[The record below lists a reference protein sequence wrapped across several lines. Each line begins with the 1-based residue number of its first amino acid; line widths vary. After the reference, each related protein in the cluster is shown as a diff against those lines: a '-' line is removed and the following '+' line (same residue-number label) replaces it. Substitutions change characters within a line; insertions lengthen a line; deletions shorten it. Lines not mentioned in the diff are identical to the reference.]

1 MLLSLLLSFHALA
14 TTFGPIPVTG
24 QVKNGQYVVHGRISG
39 SSWVAE
45 ERETRR
51 PYTHWKLRVIEQPKG
66 ESLGEEITMRQPG
79 GEIGEFGYHVA
90 GSATFRDNEET
101 FVVLRDTDEAGIK
114 EVLGLASGKYTVE
127 KDANGQSVLRSGLG
141 FVIRNENGQPYS
153 PETFTAMVKR
163 VAKGEETEGD
173 KTVFVNK
180 GMAHEHDP
188 VLEARTA
195 EALKAK
201 SQPVS
206 SLAPPP
212 PGKEKSELSPPP
224 AVEESPASTEEPKS
238 SSWWIYAFLAALGL
252 AGAVY
257 FLKRK

>member
-1 MLLSLLLSFHALA
+1 MLLFLLLHFSAFA
-14 TTFGPIPVTG
+14 TTFGPIPVSG
-24 QVKNGQYVVHGRISG
+24 QVKNGQYVVHGRVTG

-66 ESLGEEITMRQPG
+66 ENLGEEVTMRQPG

-90 GSATFRDNEET
+90 GSATFREGEET
-101 FVVLRDTDEAGIK
+101 FVVLRDTSEPDIK

-127 KDANGQSVLRSGLG
+127 KNEAGKSVLRSGLG
-141 FVIRNENGQPYS
+141 FLMRDENGQPYS
-153 PETFTAMVKR
+153 PETFTALVKR
-163 VAKGEETEGD
+163 IAKGEETEGD
-173 KTVFVNK
+173 RSVFVNK

-201 SQPVS
+201 PLASADT
-206 SLAPPP
+206 APPRA
-212 PGKEKSELSPPP
+212 EKSELSSPSAVQETAPP
-224 AVEESPASTEEPKS
+224 TEEPKS
-238 SSWWIYAFLAALGL
+238 SSWWPYALLAVLGL

-257 FLKRK
+257 FLKR

>member
-1 MLLSLLLSFHALA
+1 MLLSLLLSLHAFA

-51 PYTHWKLRVIEQPKG
+51 PYTHWKLRIIEQPKG
-66 ESLGEEITMRQPG
+66 ENLGEEVTMRQPG

-90 GSATFRDNEET
+90 GSATFRENEEA
-101 FVVLRDTDEAGIK
+101 FVVLRDTEEAGVK

-127 KDANGQSVLRSGLG
+127 KDSNGQSVLRSGLG
-141 FVIRNENGQPYS
+141 FVIHDENGRPYT
-153 PETFTAMVKR
+153 PETFTALVKR
-163 VAKGEETEGD
+163 IAKGEETEGD
-173 KTVFVNK
+173 KSVFVNK

-188 VLEARTA
+188 ALEARTA

-201 SQPVS
+201 PPS
-206 SLAPPP
+206 SVNPPAPAP
-212 PGKEKSELSPPP
+212 EKTELSPPLVQETP
-224 AVEESPASTEEPKS
+224 SSTEEPKS
-238 SSWWIYAFLAALGL
+238 SSWWIYALFAALGL

-257 FLKRK
+257 ALRR

>member
-1 MLLSLLLSFHALA
+1 MLLSLLFVFSAFA

-51 PYTHWKLRVIEQPKG
+51 PYTHWKLLVIAQPKG
-66 ESLGEEITMRQPG
+66 ENLGEEVTIRQPG
-79 GEIGEFGYHVA
+79 GEMGELGYHVA
-90 GSATFRDNEET
+90 GSATFRENEET
-101 FVVLRDTDEAGIK
+101 FVVLRDTDEAGVK

-127 KDANGQSVLRSGLG
+127 KGENGSVLRSGLG
-141 FVIRNENGQPYS
+141 FVIRNENGQPYT
-153 PETFTAMVKR
+153 PETFTALVHR
-163 VAKGEETEGD
+163 IAKGEETEGD

-188 VLEARTA
+188 VLAARTA

-201 SQPVS
+201 PLSTANP
-206 SLAPPP
+206 APPP
-212 PGKEKSELSPPP
+212 AEKSELSPPS
-224 AVEESPASTEEPKS
+224 AVQETPSPTEEPKS
-238 SSWWIYAFLAALGL
+238 SSWWIYACIAALGL

-257 FLKRK
+257 FLKR

>member
-1 MLLSLLLSFHALA
+1 MLYSLLLSAFAYA

-39 SSWVAE
+39 SSWVTE

-51 PYTHWKLRVIEQPKG
+51 PYTYWKLRVIEQPKG
-66 ESLGEEITMRQPG
+66 ESLGEEVNMRQPG

-101 FVVLRDTDEAGIK
+101 FVVLRDTDEPGVK

-127 KDANGQSVLRSGLG
+127 KDASGQSVLRSGLG
-141 FVIRNENGQPYS
+141 FVIRNENGEAYT
-153 PETFTAMVKR
+153 PETFTALVKR
-163 VAKGEETEGD
+163 IAKGQETEGD

-180 GMAHEHDP
+180 GMAHEHNP

-195 EALKAK
+195 EALRAK
-201 SQPVS
+201 PAASASVNSPR
-206 SLAPPP
+206 PPA
-212 PGKEKSELSPPP
+212 EKTELSPPP
-224 AVEESPASTEEPKS
+224 AVQETPTATEEPKS
-238 SSWWIYAFLAALGL
+238 SSWWIYALLAALGL

-257 FLKRK
+257 FLRR